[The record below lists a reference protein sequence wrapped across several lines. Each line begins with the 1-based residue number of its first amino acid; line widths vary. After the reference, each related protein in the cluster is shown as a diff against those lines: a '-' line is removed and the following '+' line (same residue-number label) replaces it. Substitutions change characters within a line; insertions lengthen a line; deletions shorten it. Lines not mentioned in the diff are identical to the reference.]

1 MDSWKR
7 FRYSGKRRTQHQTQ
21 NAERSVESNA
31 LVAISPEKRL
41 VRRESFAGPVAR
53 HHNRLMI
60 LLLRIDQ
67 AQFPNHWNLYH
78 GYPWLRRKQT
88 SGIGRRSIFK

>member
-67 AQFPNHWNLYH
+67 AQFPNIGICITGIH
-78 GYPWLRRKQT
+78 GCAESKQAE
-88 SGIGRRSIFK
+88 